1 MPSDFRKPRLEGG
14 HEKLRRFDRSSLA
27 RHTNAVSPPSR
38 VRAVWSSPAIEDE
51 HTMKLRLVGLVWA
64 CSWSCLILAAGCGS
78 STAPLDSAAG
88 AAAAGMSASAGAP
101 TNATAKQA
109 PALAC
114 AAPTKSAQRWPKR
127 ACPAQEQRAGAP
139 SSAHPTTA
147 RANP

>member
-64 CSWSCLILAAGCGS
+64 CSWSCLILAARCRWHECFCWCPNERNGGQLVCGREYRNEW
-78 STAPLDSAAG
+78 G
-88 AAAAGMSASAGAP
+88 
-101 TNATAKQA
+101 
-109 PALAC
+109 
-114 AAPTKSAQRWPKR
+114 
-127 ACPAQEQRAGAP
+127 EQRQRRRKLG
-139 SSAHPTTA
+139 S
-147 RANP
+147 RC